1 MTDLRLAF
9 RSLARAPGL
18 AAAVILTIGLG
29 IGSVATMFSIT
40 RGILRDLPV
49 DRPGQL
55 VQVAEVDRRTTDER
69 YRLRAWELVNAA
81 AQQTTLTALA
91 AYEEDV
97 FHIGDVDREARR
109 IAGAFVTPNTFETL
123 RVGPIVGRSFSDQ
136 EALPGALPTVLLG
149 YSVWRDR
156 YQMDPELVGRT
167 IRVNGTPRTVIGVM
181 PDGFRFPR
189 EADLWIPFAPSPS
202 AAPGEGAG
210 WTVLGRLREGRTLE
224 HARTEFSAIG
234 ARIARAESATHENLV
249 LTARPYRDELVN
261 ANARGI
267 FRAALLVVSFVL
279 LIACA
284 NATNLLLARAL
295 ARRREVAVRTALGA
309 SRLRIVAQLLAEVLL
324 LAVAGGALGVLL
336 AQLGVS
342 AFNRLL
348 SFELA
353 FFMVVK
359 VDGGVLLFAT
369 LLVLATTVFAGLAPA
384 LQASRVDAGDVLKQ
398 HTRGAWFRLGRASRV
413 LVAGEVALSG
423 ALLVVTGLMV
433 SGIAGMVGRFAGL
446 DPEGVLTGQ
455 AELRAGAYP
464 DTASRGRFV
473 QALHRDLTAIPGA
486 SAVALGSGLPGVF
499 APTPRLAIEGSAT
512 VPGQGPRSGVVSTAP
527 GYFAAFGAG
536 LVQGRDFTWADDDR
550 SPPVAIVS
558 RRFADRHFTSAS
570 PLGRRLR
577 VEDDSAAAWATIVGV
592 VPDLGGVDTREGAIN
607 GRVYFSLSQ
616 TGNLNVAL
624 AIRTAGDPLAAIA
637 PLREAVR
644 ALDPDVPL
652 FGVGR
657 LDRVIHEAIVPETVF
672 GGLFSVFGISALV
685 MACVGLF
692 GMVAFAVRQR
702 TRELG
707 IRVALGARPAS
718 VMRLVMRGGLA
729 PLGFGL
735 VVGLGLALLV
745 APLFGDAL
753 MGANARDWRV
763 YSVVISAL
771 AVAGGLAAWLPSRR
785 VLRVAPAEVLREE

>member
-1 MTDLRLAF
+1 MNELRLAF

-18 AAAVILTIGLG
+18 SAAVILTLALG

-49 DRPGQL
+49 ERPGQL
-55 VQVAEVDRRTTDER
+55 VQVAEVDRRTNDDS
-69 YRLRAWELVNAA
+69 YRLRAWDLVNAA
-81 AQQTTLTALA
+81 EQQTTLTSLA
-91 AYEEDV
+91 AYEDDV
-97 FHIGDVDREARR
+97 FHVGDEEREARR
-109 IAGAFVTPNTFETL
+109 ISGAFVTPNTFEAL
-123 RVGPIVGRSFSDQ
+123 RVVPVVGRNFSAED
-136 EALPGALPTVLLG
+136 ALPGALPTVLLG

-156 YQMDPELVGRT
+156 YEMDRALVGRD

-189 EADLWIPFAPSPS
+189 EADLWVPFAPSPS
-202 AAPGEGAG
+202 EGPGAG
-210 WTVLGRLREGRTLE
+210 AAWTVLGRLREGRTLE
-224 HARTEFSAIG
+224 DARTEFSAIG
-234 ARIARAESATHENLV
+234 ARFSRAEPATHENLV

-261 ANARGI
+261 VRARGI
-267 FRAALLVVSFVL
+267 FRAMLLVVSFVL

-324 LAVAGGALGVLL
+324 LAAAGGGLGVLL

-342 AFNRLL
+342 AFNRPL
-348 SFELA
+348 SQQLA

-359 VDGGVLLFAT
+359 VDAGVLLFAVA
-369 LLVLATTVFAGLAPA
+369 LVLLATVFAGLAPA
-384 LQASRVDAGDVLKQ
+384 RQASRVDVGDVLKE
-398 HTRGAWFRLGRASRV
+398 HSRGASFRLGRASRV

-433 SGIAGMVGRFAGL
+433 SGVAGAVDRFAGL
-446 DPEGVLTGQ
+446 EPGNVLSGR
-455 AELRAGAYP
+455 AELRTDAYP
-464 DTASRGRFV
+464 DTASRARFV
-473 QALHRDLTAIPGA
+473 QALHRDLASIAGA
-486 SAVALGSGLPGVF
+486 SAVGLGSSLPGFVV
-499 APTPRLAIEGSAT
+499 PTPRLAIEGSA
-512 VPGQGPRSGVVSTAP
+512 VVAGQGPRSGVVSVAP

-536 LVQGRDFTWADDDR
+536 LVQGRDFSWADDDR
-550 SPPVAIVS
+550 SPLVALVS
-558 RRFADRHFTSAS
+558 RRFAERQFAGAS

-577 VEDDSAAAWATIVGV
+577 LEADSAAAWATIVGV
-592 VPDLGGVDTREGAIN
+592 VPDLGGLDTRDGAIN
-607 GRVYFSLSQ
+607 DRVYFPLAQ
-616 TGNLNVAL
+616 TGNLQVAL
-624 AIRTAGDPLAAIA
+624 AIRIAGDPLAAMA

-644 ALDPDVPL
+644 AIDPDVPL
-652 FGVGR
+652 FEVGP
-657 LDRVIHEAIVPETVF
+657 LDRFISQATVGERVF
-672 GGLFSVFGISALV
+672 GGLFSVFGVSALV

-718 VMRLVMRGGLA
+718 VMRLVMRGGRA
-729 PLGFGL
+729 PLGGGL

-763 YSVVISAL
+763 YSLVISTLAL
-771 AVAGGLAAWLPSRR
+771 AGGLAAWLPSRR